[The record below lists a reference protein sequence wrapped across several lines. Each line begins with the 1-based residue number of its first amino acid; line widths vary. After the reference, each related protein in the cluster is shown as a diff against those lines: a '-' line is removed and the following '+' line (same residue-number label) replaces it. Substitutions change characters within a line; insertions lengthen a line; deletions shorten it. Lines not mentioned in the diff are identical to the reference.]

1 MISVILAEDHHMV
14 REGFKRLLAE
24 HSGIRVLAD
33 VGDGRDAVE
42 LVERLKADIL
52 LLDLAIPGLNGLEVI
67 RRLQGKYI
75 KILVVSMHAD
85 EARVIEALKS
95 GASGYV
101 LKDSSA
107 TELIEAI
114 ETVAKGLPFI
124 TPSLRNSWLTAALR
138 IGISGRKSEAL
149 TPREKEV
156 LKFAAEGESSATI
169 GAKLVLS
176 PRTIESYRAGLM
188 KKLGL
193 KSQTDL
199 VRYAIRSNL
208 CDL

>member
-1 MISVILAEDHHMV
+1 VISGVSALSGLSAIGMIASMELGNDMISVILAEDHHMV

-24 HSGIRVLAD
+24 HSRIRVLAD
-33 VGDGRDAVE
+33 VGDGRDALE
-42 LVERLKADIL
+42 LVDRLKADIL

-67 RRLQGKYI
+67 RRLQGKHI

-124 TPSLRNSWLTAALR
+124 TQKILVDGRLEDWNLGPK
-138 IGISGRKSEAL
+138 IGR
-149 TPREKEV
+149 PH
-156 LKFAAEGESSATI
+156 
-169 GAKLVLS
+169 S
-176 PRTIESYRAGLM
+176 P
-188 KKLGL
+188 
-193 KSQTDL
+193 
-199 VRYAIRSNL
+199 
-208 CDL
+208 